1 MEKIVVKV
9 DGMQCGMCEA
19 HVNEA
24 VRAAFPVKKVTSSHA
39 KGETVILTEQDIDD
53 AKLKEVIDK
62 TGYEM
67 GTVTRE
73 PYEKKGLFFR
83 HFVTKSKKKDRL
95 RHPDMML
102 SNRNKNDEMGQI
114 FSPFSVRIKMC

>member
-1 MEKIVVKV
+1 MKRR
-9 DGMQCGMCEA
+9 DF
-19 HVNEA
+19 
-24 VRAAFPVKKVTSSHA
+24 FP
-39 KGETVILTEQDIDD
+39 
-53 AKLKEVIDK
+53 
-62 TGYEM
+62 
-67 GTVTRE
+67 
-73 PYEKKGLFFR
+73 